1 MYFSAKHFL
10 FSLRKAYLQL
20 TCKYFS
26 LYQTLLLIFAVLVQ
40 VSLSLQSVVLA
51 PLPPESE
58 ASCPAPDS
66 TLQDL
71 VCFSYSLLLL
81 LTVTAIAIVLRC
93 HLGNRAFVKIS

>member
-1 MYFSAKHFL
+1 MCVSHKKHFL
-10 FSLRKAYLQL
+10 FSPYLL

-40 VSLSLQSVVLA
+40 VSLSLQSLVLA
-51 PLPPESE
+51 PLPPEAAE
-58 ASCPAPDS
+58 ARCPAPDS

-81 LTVTAIAIVLRC
+81 LTVTAIAIVLR
-93 HLGNRAFVKIS
+93 